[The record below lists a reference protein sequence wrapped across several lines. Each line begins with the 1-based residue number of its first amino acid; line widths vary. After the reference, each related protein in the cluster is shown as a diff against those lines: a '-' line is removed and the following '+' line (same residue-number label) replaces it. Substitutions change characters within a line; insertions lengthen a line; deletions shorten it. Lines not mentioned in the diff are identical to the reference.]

1 MIRRG
6 APVVLGVESSCDET
20 GFGIVS
26 EGVLL
31 GQGLASS
38 ARQHAEFGLSLIHI

>member
-1 MIRRG
+1 MTSSG

-26 EGVLL
+26 DGVLL
-31 GQGLASS
+31 GQGLA
-38 ARQHAEFGLSLIHI
+38 